1 MFCAG
6 GGQSRFEVFNFAVF
20 LFGFRLYL
28 FLRFF
33 ERFFFCLLGCF
44 ALRFFKG
51 DTICQNY
58 GYKDRRVSEKEKEFI
73 EKWIAWVRA
82 GSRRPKKKKTA
93 SAA

>member
-1 MFCAG
+1 MLFHCVG
-6 GGQSRFEVFNFAVF
+6 GYAERHVNGKTTILFMRLAKEPEKRLVTIEV
-20 LFGFRLYL
+20 
-28 FLRFF
+28 
-33 ERFFFCLLGCF
+33 
-44 ALRFFKG
+44 KG

-58 GYKDRRVSEKEKEFI
+58 GYKDRRVNEKEKEFI

>member
-1 MFCAG
+1 MRLA
-6 GGQSRFEVFNFAVF
+6 SEPEKRLVTIEV
-20 LFGFRLYL
+20 
-28 FLRFF
+28 
-33 ERFFFCLLGCF
+33 
-44 ALRFFKG
+44 KG

-58 GYKDRRVSEKEKEFI
+58 GYKDRRVTEKEKEFI